1 MDEMP
6 KKNRSHLAGARIV
19 EVRAK
24 PKCFREF
31 RGRPEL
37 IETCIESV
45 RETAG
50 VMVIGSDWRN
60 AVDVVSNKCL
70 KIKDLNQQTA
80 CITGTT
86 EVLIR
91 SADLPA
97 TLEGRR
103 RR

>member
-1 MDEMP
+1 MP

-37 IETCIESV
+37 IETCIEAV

-50 VMVIGSDWRN
+50 VMVLGSDWRN
-60 AVDVVSNKCL
+60 AVDVVSNKCM
-70 KIKDLNQQTA
+70 KTKDLNQQTA
-80 CITGTT
+80 CITGAT

-91 SADLPA
+91 SVDLPA

-103 RR
+103 RRR